1 MRASGLP
8 CGHRDYDRVSAGGL
22 ASRRPKRET
31 ETHAHH
37 ARGNASARR
46 ADMKAP
52 KAVFVCQEC
61 GVQSPKWLGRCECG
75 AWNSFV
81 EERAAET
88 APAGVGTNRF
98 ARPGA
103 AASAQLYADVDVTNA
118 ARLSTGIEEFDRVL
132 GGGFVPGSLV
142 LLGGEPG
149 IGKSTLLLQAAAHFA
164 RERGPVLYAS
174 GEESEHQIKSRG
186 DRLGV
191 GEAPLYLLAET
202 CIERILE
209 EMARLKP
216 ALVIIDSVQTV
227 FSMKFQSAP
236 GSIGQVREAATQFL
250 FAAKGQNI
258 PTVLVGHVTKDGS
271 LAGPKVLE
279 HVVDTVLSF
288 EGERHHAHRIVR
300 AVKNRFGAVSELG
313 VFEMTGTGLVPV
325 PNPSQLF
332 LAERSSETPG
342 SAVLCCVEGS
352 RPILVEVQALV
363 STSTYGNARRMAIGV
378 DQNRL
383 ALLLA
388 VLEKRAGLS
397 LAGDDVYVNVAG
409 GMSIEEPAVDLS
421 VVAAVASSVRNRSL
435 PASTAVFGEVGLSGE
450 IRGIPQAALRVREAA
465 QMGFS
470 RVVMPAANVDGL
482 QMADCELVGVA
493 TVGDALDQLMS

>member
-1 MRASGLP
+1 M
-8 CGHRDYDRVSAGGL
+8 
-22 ASRRPKRET
+22 
-31 ETHAHH
+31 
-37 ARGNASARR
+37 
-46 ADMKAP
+46 
-52 KAVFVCQEC
+52 
-61 GVQSPKWLGRCECG
+61 QSPKWLGRCGECG

-81 EERAAET
+81 EERAAD
-88 APAGVGTNRF
+88 ASASAGANRYAQF
-98 ARPGA
+98 GA
-103 AASAQLYADVDVTNA
+103 AALAKLYTEVDVADA
-118 ARLSTGIEEFDRVL
+118 ARLSTGIDEFDRVL

-164 RERGPVLYAS
+164 REAGPVLYAS

-191 GEAPLYLLAET
+191 GEAPLYLLSET

-216 ALVIIDSVQTV
+216 ALVVIDSVQTV

-288 EGERHHAHRIVR
+288 EGERHHAHRVVR

-313 VFEMTGTGLVPV
+313 VFEMTSTGLIPV
-325 PNPSQLF
+325 PNPSKLF
-332 LAERSSETPG
+332 LVRAFVGDPG
-342 SAVLCCVEGS
+342 IGGAVLC
-352 RPILVEVQALV
+352 
-363 STSTYGNARRMAIGV
+363 RR
-378 DQNRL
+378 
-383 ALLLA
+383 
-388 VLEKRAGLS
+388 
-397 LAGDDVYVNVAG
+397 
-409 GMSIEEPAVDLS
+409 
-421 VVAAVASSVRNRSL
+421 VAADSCRSTGPCQHQHL
-435 PASTAVFGEVGLSGE
+435 
-450 IRGIPQAALRVREAA
+450 RQRQAHGDRHRPE
-465 QMGFS
+465 S
-470 RVVMPAANVDGL
+470 R
-482 QMADCELVGVA
+482 GVA
-493 TVGDALDQLMS
+493 ARCPRKTRRTQPGRRRRVCKHRRWHEYRGACGRLERCRSRCIERS